1 MGNTSTKEAR
11 PSVGTSGRN
20 GQGRDSLAGAV
31 TLGGQSH
38 LHNPSENLY
47 PGGSSRHLRGSR
59 PDLSFLGIGPAFE
72 RDGSVAE
79 RKETKQERD
88 ARRLA
93 RERAARIKERERSM
107 REEHVDGGYLVTQGV
122 YTGTEDFNKGVVR
135 QLMIERRLAPF
146 WKGLEDFSESWAEH
160 QLMAA
165 ARGLPIPA
173 PDEIPPEL
181 EYKLSP
187 PRPSEEREA
196 PEKNLKHL
204 TVPIASRSQSYNSD
218 TSSTTHPIS
227 PSISLQPQLPPNGSG
242 SPATHLF
249 RGRAKTMASLT
260 ASSKNSSPGEISPR
274 ELQLPKDPF
283 VNGQPIEAY
292 LYKNPIECPICF
304 LYYPPYLNRTRCCD
318 QLICS
323 ECFVQIKRAD
333 PHPPEHEQRGPNSPP
348 PSNQANGQ
356 LVSEPAGCPFCV
368 QPDFGVSYES
378 PPFRRG
384 LSYLPS
390 HALSNTFTSPTS
402 STSSLASGNANSQ
415 SLPTRR
421 RATSLSASSPTV
433 ITTDK
438 IRPDWAQKLQTARAQ
453 AARRSAAA
461 TALHAAAY
469 VNAMNNP
476 GESRGMGS
484 SSRRMLRQTTGHG
497 SDSPT
502 SQAGSVAL
510 LAERRPIAAERE
522 NDSPAESTSNLAP
535 ARASSRRNR
544 MDELEEMMMMEA
556 IRMSLASE
564 EERRKKEEKEA
575 KKEAKRREKEAKRA
589 EKLARKN
596 GLYSN
601 NPSST
606 ALDAAGSTAAGKTGR
621 QLAPS
626 MAAPG
631 ASTEKGKAVE
641 RPGSSAETPHN
652 DPQSPGPPKLSLKPS
667 DDDDDDDD
675 NDLSSIFAPSSAAA
689 AKRSHLRHISS
700 ASSSICSLAESTSG
714 EPIISSSAPN
724 SGNPA
729 IESILSFRSLDA
741 VIGDE
746 DKGDSHTGQ
755 VEAVMKSNEPQQSV
769 TDGTTPSSPSPDS
782 ELEAGEALGQNASSP
797 SHGGPSLSKNEND
810 IGDKELQPH
819 SMEIIRKSNVM
830 HGSDANLETAG

>member
-1 MGNTSTKEAR
+1 MGNIATKEAR

-20 GQGRDSLAGAV
+20 GHGRGSSGGAV
-31 TLGGQSH
+31 TLGGQGR
-38 LHNPSENLY
+38 LHDQSENSH
-47 PGGSSRHLRGSR
+47 PGGSSRHFRGSR
-59 PDLSFLGIGPAFE
+59 PDLSFLGIGPALD
-72 RDGSVAE
+72 RDGSIVE

-122 YTGTEDFNKGVVR
+122 YTGTEDFNKAVVR

-146 WKGLEDFSESWAEH
+146 WKGLEDFSESWTEH

-181 EYKLSP
+181 KHNLSP
-187 PRPSEEREA
+187 PRLPEERDS
-196 PEKNLKHL
+196 PEKNLNNL
-204 TVPIASRSQSYNSD
+204 TVPITSRSQSYNSD
-218 TSSTTHPIS
+218 TSSSTHPIS
-227 PSISLQPQLPPNGSG
+227 SSVSLQPQLYPSGSG
-242 SPATHLF
+242 SPGAHLF
-249 RGRAKTMASLT
+249 RGRAKTVASLT
-260 ASSKNSSPGEISPR
+260 ASSKNSSPGEMSPR
-274 ELQLPKDPF
+274 ELQLPKNPF

-333 PHPPEHEQRGPNSPP
+333 PHPLEHEQRDPNSPP
-348 PSNQANGQ
+348 PTDQPDGQ

-368 QPDFGVSYES
+368 QPDFGVSYAS

-384 LSYLPS
+384 LSYIPS
-390 HALSNTFTSPTS
+390 HALNNTFTSPTS
-402 STSSLASGNANSQ
+402 STSSLVPGNANAQ
-415 SLPTRR
+415 SISTRR
-421 RATSLSASSPTV
+421 RATSLSANSPTV

-438 IRPDWAQKLQTARAQ
+438 IRPDWAQKLQTARTQ
-453 AARRSAAA
+453 VARRSAAA

-476 GESRGMGS
+476 ESRGMGS
-484 SSRRMLRQTTGHG
+484 SSRRMLRRTIGHG

-502 SQAGSVAL
+502 NQTGSVAL
-510 LAERRPIAAERE
+510 LAERRAIIAGRE

-535 ARASSRRNR
+535 ARASSRRSR

-556 IRMSLASE
+556 IRLSLASE

-575 KKEAKRREKEAKRA
+575 RKEAKRREKEAKKA
-589 EKLARKN
+589 EKFARKN

-606 ALDAAGSTAAGKTGR
+606 ALDTAGSSTVGITCQEPPPSVTA
-621 QLAPS
+621 PES
-626 MAAPG
+626 
-631 ASTEKGKAVE
+631 SSDKGKAVD
-641 RPGSSAETPHN
+641 RPGSPSEPPQS

-667 DDDDDDDD
+667 DDD
-675 NDLSSIFAPSSAAA
+675 DLSSIFAPSSAAA

-700 ASSSICSLAESTSG
+700 ASSSISSLVESTSG
-714 EPIISSSAPN
+714 EQIGSGSAPN
-724 SGNPA
+724 SSNSA
-729 IESILSFRSLDA
+729 IEPVLSFRSLDA

-746 DKGDSHTGQ
+746 DKGGSCSEH
-755 VEAVMKSNEPQQSV
+755 VEGVMKPKEPQRSS
-769 TDGTTPSSPSPDS
+769 TDDAIPPSTNPDPEPKAETAPGQDVSSPPQ
-782 ELEAGEALGQNASSP
+782 E
-797 SHGGPSLSKNEND
+797 GPSVSRDEDD
-810 IGDKELQPH
+810 ISDKEMQPH
-819 SMEIIRKSNVM
+819 SMEIM
-830 HGSDANLETAG
+830 HGGHTNVETTG

>member
-1 MGNTSTKEAR
+1 MGNTTTKEAR
-11 PSVGTSGRN
+11 TSVGTSGRN
-20 GQGRDSLAGAV
+20 GHGRDSLGGTV
-31 TLGGQSH
+31 TVGGRSH

-59 PDLSFLGIGPAFE
+59 PDLSFLGIGPAVDRE
-72 RDGSVAE
+72 GSVVE

-93 RERAARIKERERSM
+93 RERAARVKERERSM
-107 REEHVDGGYLVTQGV
+107 REEHVDGGYLVTHGV
-122 YTGTEDFNKGVVR
+122 YTGTEDFNKAVVR

-146 WKGLEDFSESWAEH
+146 WKGLEEFSESWTEH

-187 PRPSEEREA
+187 PGPSEERDT
-196 PEKNLKHL
+196 PEKNLALL

-218 TSSTTHPIS
+218 TSSSTHPIS
-227 PSISLQPQLPPNGSG
+227 PSTSLQPQLSPSGSG
-242 SPATHLF
+242 SPGAHLF

-260 ASSKNSSPGEISPR
+260 ASSKNSSPGEMSPR
-274 ELQLPKDPF
+274 ELHLPTDPF

-333 PHPPEHEQRGPNSPP
+333 PHLPEHEQRDPNSPP
-348 PSNQANGQ
+348 PPLNQPSGQ

-368 QPDFGVSYES
+368 QPDFGVSYEP

-390 HALSNTFTSPTS
+390 HALSHTFTSPTS

-415 SLPTRR
+415 PLSTRR
-421 RATSLSASSPTV
+421 RATSLSANSPTV

-453 AARRSAAA
+453 VARRSAAA

-469 VNAMNNP
+469 VNALHNP

-484 SSRRMLRQTTGHG
+484 SSRRMLRRTTGHG

-502 SQAGSVAL
+502 NQAGSVAL
-510 LAERRPIAAERE
+510 LAERRAIAAERE
-522 NDSPAESTSNLAP
+522 NDSPAQSTPSI
-535 ARASSRRNR
+535 ARARATSSRNR

-564 EERRKKEEKEA
+564 EERRKREEKEA
-575 KKEAKRREKEAKRA
+575 KKAAKLREKEAKKA

-606 ALDAAGSTAAGKTGR
+606 ALDAAGKACHELPPAV
-621 QLAPS
+621 AVPE
-626 MAAPG
+626 
-631 ASTEKGKAVE
+631 ASSEKGKAV
-641 RPGSSAETPHN
+641 
-652 DPQSPGPPKLSLKPS
+652 DPS
-667 DDDDDDDD
+667 DDDDDDDHD
-675 NDLSSIFAPSSAAA
+675 NLSSIFAPSSAAA

-700 ASSSICSLAESTSG
+700 TSSSISSLVESISG
-714 EPIISSSAPN
+714 EQIVSGSAPN
-724 SGNPA
+724 SGNQALEPV
-729 IESILSFRSLDA
+729 LNFRSLDA

-746 DKGDSHTGQ
+746 DKTGSCTEQQ
-755 VEAVMKSNEPQQSV
+755 VEGVMKPKEP
-769 TDGTTPSSPSPDS
+769 
-782 ELEAGEALGQNASSP
+782 
-797 SHGGPSLSKNEND
+797 
-810 IGDKELQPH
+810 
-819 SMEIIRKSNVM
+819 
-830 HGSDANLETAG
+830 